1 MCTKRRKV
9 YRKCIDTFGN
19 INSPLIHKS
28 QEKLDVSYW
37 LAKNTNSIRANL
49 MKPSKKEQ

>member
-1 MCTKRRKV
+1 MCTKRRNV

-19 INSPLIHKS
+19 SNSPMIHKS

-37 LAKNTNSIRANL
+37 LAKNTNKSYTL
-49 MKPSKKEQ
+49 KPSKKQQ